1 VKALAGCTYRRIDD
15 EGLHYAIDGRDHLM
29 PVDRVVICAGQEPNG
44 AMASTLAQAGCEVHL
59 IGGARVAAELDAVRA
74 TEDGFHLAYEF

>member
-1 VKALAGCTYRRIDD
+1 MTIPYLA
-15 EGLHYAIDGRDHLM
+15 
-29 PVDRVVICAGQEPNG
+29 PVDD
-44 AMASTLAQAGCEVHL
+44 MLFTMVHL